1 MDLMGHTPHPQ
12 FTFVMNFE
20 NSISLVIPSSIRNAY
35 SRNNIYTIKA
45 LKNGIPQKIA
55 PPPQETLNDF
65 DHTVQVYLNWI
76 PDIRDATLTQNS

>member
-1 MDLMGHTPHPQ
+1 MGFHKK
-12 FTFVMNFE
+12 
-20 NSISLVIPSSIRNAY
+20 L
-35 SRNNIYTIKA
+35 
-45 LKNGIPQKIA
+45 